1 MENPLPILV
10 LAGKIPKDYYMTLQN
25 WYNTG
30 FVDKNRQKD
39 SRSRR
44 GRLSFCLFTL
54 HILNIML
61 LLDLTK
67 NFYHVSV
74 LKQRLKIFRRIYQ
87 MKKSKQAAAILLAAM
102 TMVTGLTGCGK
113 SVDNGNSKNSAI
125 TVITRE
131 SGSGTRGA
139 FIELFGIEEKN
150 TDGKKVDN
158 TISSAEETNSTA
170 VMITSVEGN
179 ESAIGYI
186 SLGALKSNVKALKVD
201 GVEATTDNVK
211 SGSYKVARPFNVA
224 VKSDASDAAKEFINY
239 IMSKEGQEIISKEGY
254 IGDDSAAAYQKKDG
268 VSGKITVGG
277 SSSVSPVMEKL
288 IEAYAKVN
296 SDITIELQQSD
307 STTGMTNAIAGT
319 YDIGMA
325 SRELKDEEKA
335 ELTATTI
342 AMDGIAV
349 IVNKTNELSNITSD
363 QVKGIYTGTITK
375 WADVK

>member
-1 MENPLPILV
+1 
-10 LAGKIPKDYYMTLQN
+10 
-25 WYNTG
+25 
-30 FVDKNRQKD
+30 
-39 SRSRR
+39 
-44 GRLSFCLFTL
+44 
-54 HILNIML
+54 
-61 LLDLTK
+61 
-67 NFYHVSV
+67 
-74 LKQRLKIFRRIYQ
+74 

-239 IMSKEGQEIISKEGY
+239 IMSKEGY

-363 QVKGIYTGTITK
+363 QVKGIYTGTITTSPK
-375 WADVK
+375 NP